1 MSTNTLISPTF
12 DADGFMPDL
21 DKWSTEVARVIADL
35 DGLGQL
41 DEHQITLLQHLRDS
55 YCRLGALPALP
66 HVCHLGGFEPD
77 CMTRLFP
84 SAREVWRL
92 AGLPNPGEEA
102 KAYL

>member
-1 MSTNTLISPTF
+1 MTPPILNNMTF
-12 DADGFMPDL
+12 DADGFMPDM
-21 DKWSTEVARVIADL
+21 DGWSVEMARRLASM
-35 DGLGQL
+35 DGLGVL
-41 DEHQITLLQHLRDS
+41 DDRQIAVLLHLRAS
-55 YCRLGALPALP
+55 YRRLGAVPALP